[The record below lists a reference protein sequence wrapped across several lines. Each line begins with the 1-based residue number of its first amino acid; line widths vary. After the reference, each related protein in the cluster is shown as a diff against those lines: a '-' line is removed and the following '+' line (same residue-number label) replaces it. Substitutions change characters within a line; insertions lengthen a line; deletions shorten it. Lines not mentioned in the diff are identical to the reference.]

1 MDQTIEMRKKFSP
14 PPSGRG
20 GELFD
25 TGENGPDYGNVY
37 FVERANENKTQGW
50 GGGGG
55 LNDNKR
61 KPECSPDPW
70 RKKKTSV
77 RRLGC

>member
-1 MDQTIEMRKKFSP
+1 MDQTIEMRKNFSPP

-25 TGENGPDYGNVY
+25 PGENGPDYGNVY
-37 FVERANENKTQGW
+37 FDERANENKIQ
-50 GGGGG
+50 GG

-77 RRLGC
+77 HRLGC